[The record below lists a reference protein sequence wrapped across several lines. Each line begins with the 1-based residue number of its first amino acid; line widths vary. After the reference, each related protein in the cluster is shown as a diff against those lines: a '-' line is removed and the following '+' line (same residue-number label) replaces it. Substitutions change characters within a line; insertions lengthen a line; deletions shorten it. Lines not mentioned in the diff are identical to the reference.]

1 MLIYLVYD
9 ENQDLMRKVSR
20 REEARQIVGQGIG
33 WTFKQLR
40 SKKKLVDLESFE
52 EALF

>member
-1 MLIYLVYD
+1 MTMYLVYD
-9 ENQDLMRKVSR
+9 ENQELMRMVSR
-20 REEARQIVGQGIG
+20 QEEARVLVSGRVG

>member
-20 REEARQIVGQGIG
+20 REEARQIVGQRIG

>member
-1 MLIYLVYD
+1 MLLYLVYD
-9 ENQDLMRKVSR
+9 ENQELMRKVSR
-20 REEARQIVGQGIG
+20 REEARQIVNGKAG